1 MKVRR
6 ALGGTLFGLGCAA
19 VFIGLLATV
28 LPMIQNDQLKLVLQT
43 FETPSQNAVVEA
55 MNAGMRYA
63 MANSYGVM
71 GLGVGL
77 MLAGAGLLLW
87 NGQADAQPRRAD
99 QWHAYRPAAP
109 RRPAQPT
116 DAPREDDAAPAPK
129 ANPFADVSMEE
140 LFAPRAAAQKT
151 AAIGVFESI
160 LPKQTADAAS
170 LYARPAAAD
179 PAPVASV
186 APIAPT
192 PVAYAP
198 PTPVTSMPPVV
209 EQQPASAAPVAPTTP
224 AALQAP
230 QLAPQAPVARPVPEL
245 PKAEVGAPS
254 QSGAR
259 VIVRSTVP
267 QPKPEPQ
274 PAPALVPEAPA
285 RITPATFVDESGYT
299 PNEPEPEAPKQVSPR
314 IKSTM
319 GKHTV

>member
-1 MKVRR
+1 
-6 ALGGTLFGLGCAA
+6 
-19 VFIGLLATV
+19 
-28 LPMIQNDQLKLVLQT
+28 
-43 FETPSQNAVVEA
+43 
-55 MNAGMRYA
+55 
-63 MANSYGVM
+63 
-71 GLGVGL
+71 
-77 MLAGAGLLLW
+77 
-87 NGQADAQPRRAD
+87 
-99 QWHAYRPAAP
+99 
-109 RRPAQPT
+109 
-116 DAPREDDAAPAPK
+116 
-129 ANPFADVSMEE
+129 
-140 LFAPRAAAQKT
+140 
-151 AAIGVFESI
+151 
-160 LPKQTADAAS
+160 
-170 LYARPAAAD
+170 
-179 PAPVASV
+179 
-186 APIAPT
+186 
-192 PVAYAP
+192 
-198 PTPVTSMPPVV
+198 MPPVV